1 MRVVGVTAPTDSLFC
16 PIGHLASAQLASKGL
31 PSRILEIVAALNRFS
46 YSTESI
52 LTSGLQ
58 TSVQQHGVHRSG
70 TTHRL
75 YTYVG
80 GARIRIKSFNHSRGK
95 FQTAE
100 ATQSILH
107 GPRGLAPI
115 RYLQYTTCQD
125 LLQDLRC
132 RSPFLSL
139 VTSNSL
145 VGAFPSV
152 FSPSC
157 MRSSCMRSSCVLSSC
172 MRDEDW
178 R

>member
-1 MRVVGVTAPTDSLFC
+1 MRVVGGTAPTDSLFC

-31 PSRILEIVAALNRFS
+31 PTRILEIVAALNRFS

-52 LTSGLQ
+52 LTSRVQ
-58 TSVQQHGVHRSG
+58 ISVQQHGVHPSG

-80 GARIRIKSFNHSRGK
+80 GARIRIKSFKDIQGT

-115 RYLQYTTCQD
+115 RYLQYTTCRH
-125 LLQDLRC
+125 LRQDLR
-132 RSPFLSL
+132 R
-139 VTSNSL
+139 
-145 VGAFPSV
+145 
-152 FSPSC
+152 
-157 MRSSCMRSSCVLSSC
+157 
-172 MRDEDW
+172 
-178 R
+178 